1 MTIGTTSKK
10 YLIIVSTA
18 RGLFWKHGFRRVS
31 IEELCVKAQV
41 SKMTFYKFFPN
52 KIELA
57 KEVFR
62 RESQAGVANFKSIL
76 HQQNSPS
83 ETLKKI
89 VQLKLEGSS
98 EISSEFLYDFYEDN
112 TEGLKDFVVE
122 ISHSSWRQIVEEI
135 RDAQRK
141 KIFTNAIKPELL
153 IYLAQSMGS
162 LVTNKELLVHYDNPH
177 QLITELTHLM
187 AYGISADRESGP
199 ENGNEYMDGSVAS

>member
-153 IYLAQSMGS
+153 IYLAQAMGS